1 MKKFILLSIILV
13 FMSVFSFAK
22 DINAW
27 KKEKS
32 LEQQFSVFK
41 DNLNFWSGN
50 YFLNETQLNE
60 FYGAF
65 KDSVS
70 VLENKISGKT
80 KAINALQNE
89 LNSTGKLLEDTKS
102 ELNYSIKTKNGIA
115 VFGQNIDKSIY
126 TFFMSA
132 IILSLLVFLGII
144 FLLYKRSNT
153 VTVRTKKDYDELKE
167 EFEVHKRNALDRY
180 TQINM
185 ELHHTRQKLKN
196 S

>member
-1 MKKFILLSIILV
+1 MKKFIILSILLIS
-13 FMSVFSFAK
+13 MSLFSFAK

-60 FYGAF
+60 FYRAF

-70 VLENKISGKT
+70 VLENKISDKT

-89 LNSTGKLLEDTKS
+89 LNSTSKLLEDTKS
-102 ELNYSIKTKNGIA
+102 ELNYNIKTKNVIA
-115 VFGQNIDKSIY
+115 VFGQDIDKSIY
-126 TFFMSA
+126 TFFMSI
-132 IILSLLVFLGII
+132 IILSLLVFLGIL
-144 FLLYKRSNT
+144 FLLYKRSNK
-153 VTVRTKKDYDELKE
+153 VTVGTKKDYDELKE
-167 EFEVHKRNALDRY
+167 EFEIHKRNALDRY

-185 ELHHTRQKLKN
+185 ELHHTRQKLNKK
-196 S
+196 